1 MPESYGLLPRWT
13 ASRRDATHRGCP
25 RHARHRHLIVKRVA
39 ALYRDKPDRR
49 SIIAVRIGGDGR
61 LILENFTSSTGVLY
75 PVVVVLIA
83 IAAELG
89 HLIGWRTR
97 PRDPGH
103 ADLGTLTGA
112 TLGLLALLLAFGFSI
127 ALSRYE
133 ARRTM
138 VLEEANAIGIPR
150 VSR

>member
-1 MPESYGLLPRWT
+1 M
-13 ASRRDATHRGCP
+13 
-25 RHARHRHLIVKRVA
+25 
-39 ALYRDKPDRR
+39 
-49 SIIAVRIGGDGR
+49 
-61 LILENFTSSTGVLY
+61 
-75 PVVVVLIA
+75 A

-97 PRDPGH
+97 RRDPGH